1 MQHHLIL
8 KIVTKLLVGIIL
20 LFGLYVQFH
29 GDYSPGGGF
38 QAGVIFAAGF
48 ILYGIVMGLD
58 KVQEVFPFWL
68 VQKLAALGVLVY
80 ALTGVF
86 SLLMGFNYLDYS
98 AFSPQHPEHGQHWGI
113 LVVELGVG
121 ITVTGVIICIY
132 YCFASRNPH
141 IDDGEW

>member
-98 AFSPQHPEHGQHWGI
+98 AFSSQHPEHGQHWGI

-121 ITVTGVIICIY
+121 ITVTGVIISIY